1 MVDKMPDVEKMNA
14 AAVLLLQE
22 DDFASFCKSGSDNKT
37 TLCNVTEARWVQH
50 GDLWI
55 FHITADRFLR
65 NMVRAIV
72 GSLYEVGR
80 GKWTVED
87 FQSRLKQKNRGAM
100 GTSAPAQGLYLS
112 NVTYNNL

>member
-1 MVDKMPDVEKMNA
+1 V
-14 AAVLLLQE
+14 
-22 DDFASFCKSGSDNKT
+22 
-37 TLCNVTEARWVQH
+37 
-50 GDLWI
+50 

-80 GKWTVED
+80 GKWSVDE
-87 FQSRLKQKNRGAM
+87 FKSRLDQKNRGAM

-112 NVTYNNL
+112 EVTYNNL